1 MQVLYDKIDKNHQE
15 AIEERK
21 KLSSK
26 LDQLIG
32 EVTKARDQI
41 QASQDDKPQTNQIHT
56 TSVKKS

>member
-41 QASQDDKPQTNQIHT
+41 QASQDDKPQTN
-56 TSVKKS
+56 